1 MNNPTYLTT
10 SANDI
15 GARSLPDS
23 THISRAHFRISDA
36 DKSLVFYKD
45 LLGLKGINSGENT
58 TILSDTKGEEPIL
71 LLTED
76 RHAKPRPQ
84 RSTGLYHL
92 AFLYPTRRDL
102 AAAFI
107 RLHTNGWP
115 FQGFA
120 DHGVSEALYL
130 ADPDGN
136 GIELY
141 VDRPRARWPYRNG
154 ELQMMTETL
163 DLDGLLS
170 ELQGNK
176 LENASTTGIT
186 IGHIHLQVS
195 DIGLAEQFYH
205 QALGF
210 DVTQRNF
217 PGALF
222 LSAGGYHHHIG
233 VNTWGSRDAS
243 PSPGD
248 SLGLISFGIQLGDKQ
263 AVDTLAGQMRQ
274 TKYWTNESDRNS
286 IVRDSDNIQIEIS

>member
-1 MNNPTYLTT
+1 MNNT
-10 SANDI
+10 SQHTAIVKDVA
-15 GARSLPDS
+15 GRSLPDS
-23 THISRAHFRISDA
+23 THISHAHLRISDA
-36 DKSLVFYKD
+36 NKALVFYRD
-45 LLGLKGINSGENT
+45 LLGLEKLKSGGDT
-58 TILSDTKGEEPIL
+58 TILSGAKGMEALL

-92 AFLYPTRRDL
+92 ALLYPTRRDL
-102 AAAFI
+102 ADAFR
-107 RLHTNGWP
+107 RLHEHHWP

-141 VDRPRARWPYRNG
+141 VDHPRTPWPYRNG
-154 ELQMMTETL
+154 ELQMVTKPL

-170 ELQGNK
+170 ELKKDNRD
-176 LENASTTGIT
+176 AATSTGTT

-195 DIGLAEQFYH
+195 DIRSAERFYH

-210 DVTQRNF
+210 DVTQRNL

-233 VNTWGSRDAS
+233 VNTWSSLGAS
-243 PSPGD
+243 SSPRG
-248 SLGLISFGIQLGDKQ
+248 SLGLMRFGIQLGEKE
-263 AVDTLAGQMRQ
+263 AVDSLASRMRQ
-274 TKYWTNESDRNS
+274 TTFWANESDHRYFLH
-286 IVRDSDNIQIEIS
+286 DADNIPIEIS